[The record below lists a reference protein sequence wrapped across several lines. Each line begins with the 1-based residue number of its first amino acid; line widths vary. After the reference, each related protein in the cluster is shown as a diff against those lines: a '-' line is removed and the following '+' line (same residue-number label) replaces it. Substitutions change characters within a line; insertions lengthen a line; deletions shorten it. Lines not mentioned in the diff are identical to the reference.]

1 VPPDRV
7 VRAAVVARGLV
18 PPDERSLRPM
28 TVVAEVAASRELLG
42 NLVQR
47 ELRGKYKRSALGW
60 AWSMINPLALALTYW
75 LVFSVVFKARLPPTA
90 HGLNSYPLFL
100 LTALLPF
107 NFLSN
112 GITGSM
118 GSLVANSN
126 LVKKVY
132 FPREIL
138 VIAQVLSWDVSLF
151 IEMGVL
157 SIALLAVGN
166 MVLPWLPLVVIAIAV
181 QTLFVIG
188 VGLALSVLNVY
199 FRDVQHFVAILL
211 QLWFYAT
218 PVIYDYNTQVKAR
231 VLAPT
236 GHAHHFYNHEWVLWL
251 YKFNPM
257 VGFANTYHAFMYQ
270 LRFPV
275 WTDVVWP
282 VAASFAMLW
291 IGLRVFRRL
300 EPRLAEEL

>member
-1 VPPDRV
+1 
-7 VRAAVVARGLV
+7 
-18 PPDERSLRPM
+18 M
-28 TVVAEVAASRELLG
+28 TVVADVTESRELLG

-47 ELRGKYKRSALGW
+47 ELRGKYKRSVLGW
-60 AWSMINPLALALTYW
+60 AWSMINPLALAVMYW
-75 LVFSVVFKARLPPTA
+75 LVFSVVFKAKLPPTA
-90 HGLNSYPLFL
+90 SGLNSYPLFL

-112 GITGSM
+112 GINGSM

-138 VIAQVLSWDVSLF
+138 IIAQVLSWDVSLL
-151 IEMGVL
+151 IELGVL
-157 SIALLAVGN
+157 SVALLIVGN
-166 MVLPWLPLVVIAIAV
+166 IVLPWLPLVLIAV
-181 QTLFVIG
+181 VFETLFVIG
-188 VGLALSVLNVY
+188 IGLALSVLNVY

-218 PVIYDYNTQVKAR
+218 PVIYDYKTQVQAR
-231 VLAPT
+231 VLPAVTP
-236 GHAHHFYNHEWVLWL
+236 GHPVPHHFWNHDWVLWL
-251 YKFNPM
+251 YKANPM
-257 VGFANTYHAFMYQ
+257 VGFANCYHSFLYS

-275 WTDVVWP
+275 WTDMVWP
-282 VAASFAMLW
+282 LAASLIMLW
-291 IGLRVFRRL
+291 IGIRVFRRL

>member
-1 VPPDRV
+1 
-7 VRAAVVARGLV
+7 
-18 PPDERSLRPM
+18 M
-28 TVVAEVAASRELLG
+28 TVVADVAGSRELLG

-47 ELRGKYKRSALGW
+47 ELRGKYKRSVLGW
-60 AWSMINPLALALTYW
+60 AWSMINPLALALMYT
-75 LVFSVVFKARLPPTA
+75 LVFSVVFKAQLPPSGS
-90 HGLNSYPLFL
+90 GLNSYPLFL
-100 LTALLPF
+100 LAALLPF

-112 GITGSM
+112 GINGSM

-138 VIAQVLSWDVSLF
+138 IVAQVLSWDVSLF

-157 SIALLAVGN
+157 SIALLVVGN
-166 MVLPWLPLVVIAIAV
+166 MVVPWLPLVVVAIAFE
-181 QTLFVIG
+181 TLFVIG

-218 PVIYDYNTQVKAR
+218 PVIYDYKTQVHDR
-231 VLAPT
+231 VLPP
-236 GHAHHFYNHEWVLWL
+236 GHPVAHHFWNHEWVLWL
-251 YKFNPM
+251 YKSNPM
-257 VGFANTYHAFMYQ
+257 VGFANCYHAFLYN

-275 WTDVVWP
+275 WTDMVWP
-282 VAASFAMLW
+282 AAASLLMLW
-291 IGLRVFRRL
+291 IGVRLFRRL